1 MGNLNE
7 KNPKVLAFYI
17 VAIIIIVAVAI
28 LALTVSGNSG
38 AFYLCLGIIAG
49 VVAIILS
56 KLIMSR
62 KSKKK
67 IKGVLKMP
75 FIELKTSVS
84 ISKEKR
90 S

>member
-1 MGNLNE
+1 M

-38 AFYLCLGIIAG
+38 DFYLCLGIIAG

-67 IKGVLKMP
+67 
-75 FIELKTSVS
+75 
-84 ISKEKR
+84 
-90 S
+90 